1 MIKCPECGETLS
13 DVIVVLKVSGWEHAG
28 YRWDE
33 DEEKFIYY
41 EIKDV
46 VNSDSEIDSVR
57 CPHCD
62 KKLPEEFLNKIR

>member
-1 MIKCPECGETLS
+1 MIKCPECDETLS
-13 DVIVVLKVSGWEHAG
+13 EVTVVLKVSGWEYTG

-46 VNSDSEIDSVR
+46 VNSESEIDSVR
-57 CPHCD
+57 CPYCGKRLH
-62 KKLPEEFLNKIR
+62 EEFLKKLR